1 MWGFLLGAACLYGLV
16 RTMRGG
22 GWAYAHGYGHGPWG
36 RRRWGGWRH
45 EGWEGSGHAG
55 GRGPLRWLF
64 QRMDTSPGQEKVIAE
79 AAAALRGTMR
89 GWHDDAERM
98 RSDVARSIRGETF
111 DPTALEEASPGPRRA
126 WPRSGRRCAGRR
138 RESTRRSI
146 PGSEPSWQI
155 SCPPAGAGGG
165 EEKRPCDVTCA
176 SCSSPPGSFSASA
189 RASTRSGCGTG
200 SAASRGSGTS
210 PASARTPR
218 VGHRAGRLRPSCRQA
233 RENVRVGDRHVRPG
247 AVHR

>member
-79 AAAALRGTMR
+79 AADALRGTMR

-111 DPTALEEASPGPRRA
+111 DPTALEEAFARAEARLATIRETLRGQAARVHEALDPRQRA
-126 WPRSGRRCAGRR
+126 ELADLLSSGWRR
-138 RESTRRSI
+138 R
-146 PGSEPSWQI
+146 W
-155 SCPPAGAGGG
+155 
-165 EEKRPCDVTCA
+165 
-176 SCSSPPGSFSASA
+176 
-189 RASTRSGCGTG
+189 
-200 SAASRGSGTS
+200 
-210 PASARTPR
+210 
-218 VGHRAGRLRPSCRQA
+218 
-233 RENVRVGDRHVRPG
+233 
-247 AVHR
+247 